1 VNNQSGSSG
10 WLWALIAERLG
21 AHVTG
26 YGSG

>member
-21 AHVTG
+21 AHFTG
-26 YGSG
+26 YGSS